1 MDNDTATGREWAGLA
16 VLALPTLLVS
26 IDIFV
31 LLLALP
37 RLSQDLHAS
46 GTQQLWISD
55 IYGFL
60 LAGFLVTMGTLGDR
74 TGRRRVLLIGAAAF
88 GAASVLA
95 AYSSSPAMLIAAR
108 AVLGI
113 AGATLSP
120 STLALISTMFRQP
133 RQRAVAIGVWMAC
146 FMSGAAIGPVAG
158 GLMLEHFWWGSVFLL
173 AVPAMALLLILGPIV
188 LPEYRAPAA
197 RRLDLGSVALSLAAI
212 LLVAY
217 ALTDMARTGW
227 QPLPAAAAVAGI
239 ALGSVFVRRQRTL
252 AEPLLDLRLL
262 KNRTFAAAMSGMT
275 LSTMLTGATMLLVTQ
290 YFELARGLSPVR
302 AGLCMVPAAVTMTAS
317 SLVSPRLARHIRPAY
332 VIAAGLAVA
341 VGGLLL
347 IGRAQALAS
356 VSAGWALVTLGSG
369 PMVVLSVDMVIGS
382 VPQAKAG
389 AAAALN
395 ETGSQL
401 GFALGIAILGSLS
414 SAVYRARIAVPA
426 QVPARVAS
434 ASKGSY
440 AGAVAAAHGLPSRI
454 ATALLDQSRTAF
466 TGGMHV
472 TATTSAVLLAG
483 VAVTTVIVLRGPA
496 GTDDGLLSADDHHPG
511 DLGAGCDAQVTRD
524 ELAAPDLDYLVEAT
538 ASSGP
543 SH

>member
-1 MDNDTATGREWAGLA
+1 MDNDRATGRDWAGLA

-74 TGRRRVLLIGAAAF
+74 TGRRRVLLTGAAFF

-95 AYSSSPAMLIAAR
+95 AYSTSPAMLIAAR

-120 STLALISTMFRQP
+120 STLSLISTMFRQP
-133 RQRAVAIGVWMAC
+133 KQRAVAIGVWLAC

-173 AVPAMALLLILGPIV
+173 AVPAMVLLLILGPIV
-188 LPEYRAPAA
+188 LPEYRDRDA

-212 LLVAY
+212 LPLAY
-217 ALTDMARTGW
+217 ALTELARTGPR
-227 QPLPAAAAVAGI
+227 PLPVAAGVAGI
-239 ALGSVFVRRQRTL
+239 ALGIVFVRRQRTL
-252 AEPLLDLRLL
+252 PEPLLDLRLL
-262 KNRTFAAAMSGMT
+262 RNRTFAAAMSGMT
-275 LSTMLTGATMLLVTQ
+275 LSTMLTGAIMLLVTQ
-290 YFELARGLSPVR
+290 YFELAWGLSPVR
-302 AGLCMVPAAVTMTAS
+302 AGLCMVPAAVTMAVS
-317 SLVSPRLARHIRPAY
+317 ALSSPRLAQRVRPAY

-341 VGGLLL
+341 IAGLLL
-347 IGRAQALAS
+347 IGLGDGLAP
-356 VSAGWALVTLGSG
+356 VVAGWALITLGSG
-369 PMVVLSVDMVIGS
+369 PMVVLSIDIVIGT

-395 ETGSQL
+395 ETGTQL

-426 QVPARVAS
+426 GLPAPAAAAS
-434 ASKGSY
+434 RGSY
-440 AGAVAAAHGLPSRI
+440 PGAVAAAHGLPSRL
-454 ATALLDQSRTAF
+454 AAALLSQSRAAF
-466 TGGMHV
+466 TSGMHV
-472 TATTSAVLLAG
+472 TAITSAILLAG
-483 VAVTTVIVLRGPA
+483 VAVATIVLLRPA
-496 GTDDGLLSADDHHPG
+496 EETVPV
-511 DLGAGCDAQVTRD
+511 AQD
-524 ELAAPDLDYLVEAT
+524 EEIARV
-538 ASSGP
+538 
-543 SH
+543 

>member
-1 MDNDTATGREWAGLA
+1 MDNDRATGREWAGLA

-37 RLSQDLHAS
+37 RLSQGLHAS

-55 IYGFL
+55 VYGFL

-74 TGRRRVLLIGAAAF
+74 TGRRRVLLTGAAAF

-95 AYSSSPAMLIAAR
+95 AYSSSPAMLITAR

-120 STLALISTMFRQP
+120 STLALIGTMFRQP
-133 RQRAVAIGVWMAC
+133 RQRAVAIGIWMAC

-158 GLMLEHFWWGSVFLL
+158 GLMLERFWWGSVFLL
-173 AVPAMALLLILGPIV
+173 AVPAMVLLLILGPVV
-188 LPEYRAPAA
+188 LPEYRDPDA

-212 LLVAY
+212 LPLAY
-217 ALTDMARTGW
+217 ALTELARNGPR
-227 QPLPAAAAVAGI
+227 PLPAAAAIAGI
-239 ALGSVFVRRQRTL
+239 ALGIVFVRRQRTL
-252 AEPLLDLRLL
+252 PEPLLDLRLL
-262 KNRTFAAAMSGMT
+262 RNRTFAAAMSGMT
-275 LSTMLTGATMLLVTQ
+275 LSTMLTGAIMLLVTQ

-302 AGLCMVPAAVTMTAS
+302 AGLCLVPAAVTMTAS
-317 SLVSPRLARHIRPAY
+317 SLLSPRLARRIRPAF

-341 VGGLLL
+341 IAGLLL
-347 IGRAQALAS
+347 IGQAQGLTP
-356 VSAGWALVTLGSG
+356 VVAGWALVTLGSG
-369 PMVVLSVDMVIGS
+369 PMVVLSIDIVIGA

-401 GFALGIAILGSLS
+401 GFALGIAVLGGLS

-426 QVPARVAS
+426 GVPAPVAS

-440 AGAVAAAHGLPSRI
+440 AGAVAAAHDLPSRI
-454 ATALLDQSRTAF
+454 AAALLDQSRAAF
-466 TGGMHV
+466 TSGMHV

-483 VAVTTVIVLRGPA
+483 VAVATVILLRPA
-496 GTDDGLLSADDHHPG
+496 REDGETA
-511 DLGAGCDAQVTRD
+511 
-524 ELAAPDLDYLVEAT
+524 AAPVHTDEDAP
-538 ASSGP
+538 ARA
-543 SH
+543 